1 MSIKIA
7 VFDDNKDRR
16 ESLEYL
22 IRMHDD
28 FDFVGAFES
37 CILIDQK
44 VKELQ
49 PDVILMDI
57 DMPEISGIEAT
68 KIIKQIRPITIVIM
82 QTVFE
87 DDEKV
92 FQSLKNGASG
102 YLLKKTAPEK
112 IVEAIR
118 EARDGGAPMTP
129 SIANKLLKFFQ
140 DSNAPTIDYAL
151 TEREKTILSL
161 LVDGLSY
168 KMIAEKESISF
179 HTVNS
184 HIRKIYEK
192 LHVHSLGEAVS
203 KAIKEN
209 LI

>member
-1 MSIKIA
+1 MSIKVA

-22 IRMHDD
+22 IKMHPDLEC
-28 FDFVGAFES
+28 VGTYES
-37 CILIDQK
+37 CLLVTQHI
-44 VKELQ
+44 KERK
-49 PDVILMDI
+49 PDVVLMDI
-57 DMPEISGIEAT
+57 DMPDVNGIDAA
-68 KIIKQIRPITIVIM
+68 KQIKELSPNTVVIM

-87 DDEKV
+87 DDDKV

-102 YLLKKTAPEK
+102 YLLKKTSPEK
-112 IVEAIR
+112 IIEAIR
-118 EARDGGAPMTP
+118 EAHDGGAPITP
-129 SIANKLLKFFQ
+129 SIASKMLKFFQ
-140 DSNAPTIDYAL
+140 ESKAPATTYSL
-151 TEREKTILSL
+151 TEREKSILSL

-168 KMIAEKESISF
+168 KMIAEREAISF

-203 KAIKEN
+203 KALKEN